1 MHRAGFSAI
10 VGTGACCGRQS
21 GRRRDPQRSRN
32 RQKYAGLERQ
42 PRAGQSRS
50 VHSYPAHAIRAYH
63 LSPQQGSG
71 SGSVTQCAAVSG
83 AAREHTI
90 MVARHDR
97 PDICWSVRCSPW
109 DFAIFGR
116 CPRFAHRM
124 HRTSVSR
131 AAIVVADEPAHGGST
146 RQLRTSFT
154 ASTPREY
161 RIQLDRRRDR
171 PFVLL
176 HQLRT
181 SLIGVSPV

>member
-1 MHRAGFSAI
+1 MHRTGFSAV

-21 GRRRDPQRSRN
+21 GRRRDPQRSWN

-50 VHSYPAHAIRAYH
+50 VRSYPAHAIRAYH

-71 SGSVTQCAAVSG
+71 SGLVTQCAAVSG

-109 DFAIFGR
+109 VPAPFFTSLYPLCSSHA
-116 CPRFAHRM
+116 PHQ
-124 HRTSVSR
+124 RTRGPPSWSPTGQR
-131 AAIVVADEPAHGGST
+131 TAAVGETVADFLHRG
-146 RQLRTSFT
+146 
-154 ASTPREY
+154 
-161 RIQLDRRRDR
+161 R
-171 PFVLL
+171 PLGNIVFSSILAGIVHLFFFL
-176 HQLRT
+176 
-181 SLIGVSPV
+181 S